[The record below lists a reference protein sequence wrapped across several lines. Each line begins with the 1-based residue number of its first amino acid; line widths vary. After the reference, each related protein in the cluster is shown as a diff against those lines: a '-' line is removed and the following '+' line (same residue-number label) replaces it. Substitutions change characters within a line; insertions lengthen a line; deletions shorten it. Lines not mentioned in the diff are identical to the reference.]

1 MCEARSLAGCA
12 SLNGLEDFVPHLSGR
27 LTGGAFEFGPFDE
40 ANPLVSDGE
49 NRATSENCGP
59 TWPKTFKYFE
69 AFSNST

>member
-1 MCEARSLAGCA
+1 
-12 SLNGLEDFVPHLSGR
+12 VPHLSGR